1 MAIVY
6 ILQYNQLR
14 NNLYCPKKKFVFL
27 VLSGTPKHS
36 LKGIMAI
43 TYILQYNQLRNNLY
57 YPRTKF
63 ILLSVIGDSK
73 A

>member
-14 NNLYCPKKKFVFL
+14 NNLYYPK
-27 VLSGTPKHS
+27 
-36 LKGIMAI
+36 
-43 TYILQYNQLRNNLY
+43 
-57 YPRTKF
+57 TKF
-63 ILLSVIGDSK
+63 ALLSLIEDSK